1 MAFNFAKILLESK
14 EEYNG
19 HLQTTVSKLSIE
31 EGIEI
36 CKELEEYCDYEYS
49 FVCEVYVDKGF
60 TILQK
65 DYWRPGEHPL
75 GYTDRII
82 LGVGE

>member
-1 MAFNFAKILLESK
+1 MVFRFSKLLLDSDNEF
-14 EEYNG
+14 NG
-19 HLQTTVSKLSIE
+19 HKQTTVSNLSIE
-31 EGIEI
+31 DGIEI

-65 DYWRPGEHPL
+65 DYWKPGEHLL
-75 GYTDRII
+75 GHRDRII